1 MRLLL
6 YKPRSSFMKNRNLA
20 EQFTLFPTDTEFET
34 QNAVGAVSNRT
45 YQPLDTEFETQN
57 AIGAVSNRTYQ
68 PLDTEFETQNA
79 VGAVSNRTYQP
90 LFLELVSFRDLV
102 PEINDTGY
110 LTHAIF
116 TYPAKFIPQIVRY
129 AINTY
134 TTEGDWIVDPFAGS
148 GTVGVEAYL
157 CKRNA
162 VLLDLNLLLNHIMPL
177 KVYRSKERLH
187 EANLHKLLEGMQE
200 GKHRFIPT
208 WSNVAYWYAPEMLEV
223 LSQYWGFIH
232 NTDSTVYSTVV
243 KAALLKTSKRFS
255 YTEDRTPKLARSKR
269 KLQAI
274 EALLKENWREQLDEM
289 VHSLSLKT
297 LKSLNDFVV
306 YTQHIFED
314 LGQVEFYGGVDSS
327 HVAVPRVCDA
337 LITSPPYLQAQEYIR
352 STKMELFWL
361 GHTEAEV
368 RELSRLEIPYR
379 KADRIIQ
386 TETLDKVREMLTRA
400 DLQKRLDSYFCHTV
414 NALENAM
421 RQLRRNAAACI
432 FVGNPRIDGI
442 TVEIWRILA
451 EYFTERGFAFEKV
464 YEDRIKTRKLFGA
477 RKNKNP
483 DGMKSEYLL
492 ILRKNTI
499 C

>member
-1 MRLLL
+1 MR
-6 YKPRSSFMKNRNLA
+6 NRNLEA
-20 EQFTLFPTDTEFET
+20 QFTLFPIDTASE
-34 QNAVGAVSNRT
+34 VS
-45 YQPLDTEFETQN
+45 PDGV
-57 AIGAVSNRTYQ
+57 A
-68 PLDTEFETQNA
+68 
-79 VGAVSNRTYQP
+79 
-90 LFLELVSFRDLV
+90 LVSFRELV

-110 LTHAIF
+110 LTHAIYA
-116 TYPAKFIPQIVRY
+116 YPAKFIPQIVRY
-129 AINTY
+129 VINTY
-134 TTEGDWIVDPFAGS
+134 TKEGDWIVDPFAGS

-187 EANLHKLLEGMQE
+187 EASLYKLLADMKESNKQ
-200 GKHRFIPT
+200 FIPA
-208 WSNVAYWYAPEMLEV
+208 WSNVAYWYAPEILEI
-223 LSQYWGFIH
+223 LSQYWGFI
-232 NTDSTVYSTVV
+232 NNRDEEIFSTII
-243 KAALLKTSKRFS
+243 KAALLKASKRFS

-269 KLQAI
+269 KLSAI
-274 EALLKENWREQLDEM
+274 EELLKVNWKKQLDEM

-297 LKSLNDFVV
+297 LRSLNDFVM
-306 YTQHIFED
+306 YTQEHQNEGAPDI
-314 LGQVEFYGGVDSS
+314 QWQGGVDSS
-327 HVAVPRVCDA
+327 YITVPQVCDA

-352 STKMELFWL
+352 STKMDLFWL
-361 GHTEAEV
+361 GHTEEEV
-368 RELSRLEIPYR
+368 QALSRLEIPYR

-414 NALENAM
+414 NALENSM
-421 RQLRRNAAACI
+421 NQLKPNAAACI

-451 EYFTERGFAFEKV
+451 EYFTERGWTFEKV

-483 DGMKSEYLL
+483 DGMKSEFLL
-492 ILRKNTI
+492 ILRKDAI

>member
-1 MRLLL
+1 
-6 YKPRSSFMKNRNLA
+6 MKNRNLEA
-20 EQFTLFPTDTEFET
+20 QFTLFPVDNEFEDAKEET
-34 QNAVGAVSNRT
+34 TSNGI
-45 YQPLDTEFETQN
+45 
-57 AIGAVSNRTYQ
+57 A
-68 PLDTEFETQNA
+68 
-79 VGAVSNRTYQP
+79 
-90 LFLELVSFRDLV
+90 LVSFRELV
-102 PEINDTGY
+102 PEIDDTGY

-116 TYPAKFIPQIVRY
+116 AYPAKFIPQIVRY

-134 TTEGDWIVDPFAGS
+134 TKEGDWIVDPFAGS

-162 VLLDLNLLLNHIMPL
+162 ILFDLNLLLNHIMPL
-177 KVYRSKERLH
+177 KVYDSKERLA
-187 EANLHKLLEGMQE
+187 EADLHKLLEGMRE
-200 GKHRFIPT
+200 SKHRFIPT
-208 WSNVAYWYAPEMLEV
+208 WSNVAYWYAPEMLDV

-232 NTDSTVYSTVV
+232 NTDNTVYSTVI
-243 KAALLKTSKRFS
+243 KAALLKASKRFS

-269 KLQAI
+269 KLSAI
-274 EALLKENWREQLDEM
+274 EELLKENWREQLDAM

-297 LKSLNDFVV
+297 LRSLNDFVV
-306 YTQHIFED
+306 YTQQNCFEHS
-314 LGQVEFYGGVDSS
+314 GQVEFHGGVDSS
-327 HVAVPRVCDA
+327 YVAVPRACDA

-361 GHTEAEV
+361 GHTEEEV
-368 RELSRLEIPYR
+368 QALSRLEIPYR

-386 TETLDKVREMLTRA
+386 TETLDKVREMLTRD

-414 NALENAM
+414 NALENSM
-421 RQLRRNAAACI
+421 RQLKLNAAACI

-442 TVEIWRILA
+442 TVEIWRILM

-483 DGMKSEYLL
+483 DGMKSEFLL
-492 ILRKNTI
+492 ILRKNAI
-499 C
+499 CQTAAPPHEVLLQDGEALLPVPEMSPDSDAS

>member
-1 MRLLL
+1 
-6 YKPRSSFMKNRNLA
+6 MKNRNLEA
-20 EQFTLFPTDTEFET
+20 QFTLFPVDNEFED
-34 QNAVGAVSNRT
+34 AK
-45 YQPLDTEFETQN
+45 EETTSDS
-57 AIGAVSNRTYQ
+57 I
-68 PLDTEFETQNA
+68 
-79 VGAVSNRTYQP
+79 
-90 LFLELVSFRDLV
+90 ELVSFRDLV

-116 TYPAKFIPQIVRY
+116 AYPAKFIPQIVRY

-134 TTEGDWIVDPFAGS
+134 TKEGDWIVDPFAGS

-162 VLLDLNLLLNHIMPL
+162 ILFDLNLLLNHIMPL
-177 KVYRSKERLH
+177 KVYDSKERLA
-187 EANLHKLLEGMQE
+187 EADLHKLLEGMRE
-200 GKHRFIPT
+200 SKHRFMPV
-208 WSNVAYWYAPEMLEV
+208 WSNVAYWYAPEMLDV

-232 NTDSTVYSTVV
+232 NTDNTVYATVV
-243 KAALLKTSKRFS
+243 KAALLKASKRFS

-269 KLQAI
+269 KLSAI
-274 EALLKENWREQLDEM
+274 EELIQENWREQLDAM

-297 LKSLNDFVV
+297 LRSLNDFVV
-306 YTQHIFED
+306 YTQQNCFEHS
-314 LGQVEFYGGVDSS
+314 GQVEFHGGVDSS
-327 HVAVPRVCDA
+327 YVAVPRACDA

-361 GHTEAEV
+361 GHTEE
-368 RELSRLEIPYR
+368 EIQKLSRLEIPYR

-386 TETLDKVREMLTRA
+386 TETLDKVREMLTRD
-400 DLQKRLDSYFCHTV
+400 DLRKRLDSYFCHTV
-414 NALENAM
+414 NALENSM
-421 RQLRRNAAACI
+421 RQLKLNAAACI

-483 DGMKSEYLL
+483 DGMKSEFLL
-492 ILRKNTI
+492 ILRKDAI
-499 C
+499 CQTAAPPHEVLLQDGEALLPVPKMSPDSDAS